1 VLEEGVDEISKV
13 TFTTLTKPVTGVE
26 EIEVVIDPGSSNVF
40 PLTFP
45 IVFGY
50 GTTRFWGNIHTW
62 KELKEDL
69 YQVEA
74 YSKLWQLKNEKVPY
88 TEIAF
93 TAKRGDFIAQQLLLE
108 HTDWCD
114 TSELDELEVIPF
126 KHFVDVDILTALAE
140 LCELLGMI
148 YVWEPDTHYFRII
161 APGAL
166 ESVTLIDTKYIND
179 EAWIEDSTDV
189 INRVFVKGGRID
201 DDEEEPFITKFAWDG
216 ASALKYGTRDY
227 TYADEAITNEETA
240 QKLADGY
247 LALHKDPIR
256 TGEANDVPFDPVL
269 RIGELVEVR
278 QTKYDGVYV
287 VQEIHANL
295 ATMTM
300 DVRFTSVPRGLSY
313 EIRDMQRE
321 LGRVKRN
328 ALKMYEKGKPIL
340 VRTEMLRRASDIA
353 PSVSAIFGLALDF
366 QIPAELGGLSIGPD
380 TIHRRKEA

>member
-1 VLEEGVDEISKV
+1 MGARY
-13 TFTTLTKPVTGVE
+13 TLFQ
-26 EIEVVIDPGSSNVF
+26 DH
-40 PLTFP
+40 
-45 IVFGY
+45 
-50 GTTRFWGNIHTW
+50 R
-62 KELKEDL
+62 
-69 YQVEA
+69 A
-74 YSKLWQLKNEKVPY
+74 
-88 TEIAF
+88 
-93 TAKRGDFIAQQLLLE
+93 
-108 HTDWCD
+108 
-114 TSELDELEVIPF
+114 
-126 KHFVDVDILTALAE
+126 
-140 LCELLGMI
+140 
-148 YVWEPDTHYFRII
+148 
-161 APGAL
+161 GAL